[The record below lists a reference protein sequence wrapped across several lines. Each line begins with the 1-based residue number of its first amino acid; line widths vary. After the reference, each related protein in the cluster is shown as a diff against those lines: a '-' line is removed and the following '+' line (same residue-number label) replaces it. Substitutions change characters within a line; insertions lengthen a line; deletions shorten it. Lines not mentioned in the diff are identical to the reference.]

1 MNTKQDDIA
10 SLIETVTTE
19 DLPHM
24 KGLGGGNGRQPRRG
38 PKLFRCALQLFAER
52 GFEPLRSEIESRKT

>member
-24 KGLGGGNGRQPRRG
+24 KGLGRRERKAAETR